1 MRTAPPHKVLPYT
14 YLMTT
19 PIVTEKNPILR
30 NRANEVPTSLFK
42 TGELYAILAKM
53 SASLRATHNGVAIAA
68 PQIGIPYR
76 IFVVSG
82 FVIAERE
89 RNFDDPDVAFINPKI
104 LRLSRERETME
115 EGCLSVPGFYGQI
128 IRASK
133 AKIRAYTPEGKKF
146 ERGGSGLLA
155 QIFQHEVDHLNG
167 VLFIDKA
174 TNVVRVEEGAP
185 TTHSTPLPPPS
196 STQK

>member
-1 MRTAPPHKVLPYT
+1 MPD
-14 YLMTT
+14 
-19 PIVTEKNPILR
+19 PIVTEGDPVLR
-30 NRANEVPTSLFK
+30 GVAQEVPKKMFGTP
-42 TGELYAILAKM
+42 ELLDTLRRM

-104 LRLSRERETME
+104 LKLSKEKETME
-115 EGCLSVPGFYGQI
+115 EGCLSVPGLYGHI
-128 IRASK
+128 VRASK
-133 AKIRAYTPEGKKF
+133 AKIRAYTKEGKRF
-146 ERGGSGLLA
+146 ERGASGLLA

-167 VLFIDKA
+167 TLFIDTA
-174 TNVVRVEEGAP
+174 FSVTRPEEP
-185 TTHSTPLPPPS
+185 TLAEDRH
-196 STQK
+196 Q